1 MFKNIINVAKA
12 NKKVIIKTLL
22 LAGGAVLTGILIGLA
37 ADAKKK
43 SDDDN
48 TIEID
53 FSTNENEDTDEN
65 TETEE

>member
-48 TIEID
+48 IIEID
-53 FSTNENEDTDEN
+53 LGTEEIEDTDES